1 LAEVNGTVSYLK
13 FTAFCLIPYHSYSQK
28 YLEIMEFVDKKDL
41 EDIDG
46 EEREETIEN
55 TMRKLFLKRKG
66 KVWGWPLG
74 YPQNA
79 DISLV

>member
-1 LAEVNGTVSYLK
+1 
-13 FTAFCLIPYHSYSQK
+13 
-28 YLEIMEFVDKKDL
+28 MEFVDKKDL

-79 DISLV
+79 DISLVWLYSFVSLIFSLLLLFFLLFNY

>member
-1 LAEVNGTVSYLK
+1 
-13 FTAFCLIPYHSYSQK
+13 
-28 YLEIMEFVDKKDL
+28 MEFVDKKDL